1 MIIMRNPILNRPFN
15 MDRTTLISLLTILS
29 FLVSCGNS
37 EKSKLAKSIKVMEDT
52 LFSETHPAID
62 MTMTTKL
69 VDTYIEYADKYPN
82 DSLAPVYLF
91 KAGDIAMNLLDPN
104 KAIQIF
110 DRILTEYPTYE
121 KTPHCLFLKGFIYEN
136 ELKNLEMAR
145 QIYQEFLTKYPT
157 NEFADDVKISLD
169 NLGKSPEELIKEFQ
183 EKAKTDSL
191 Q

>member
-1 MIIMRNPILNRPFN
+1 MRNPILNRPFN
-15 MDRTTLISLLTILS
+15 INKMMLASLLAILS
-29 FLVSCGNS
+29 FLVSCGNN
-37 EKSKLAKSIKVMEDT
+37 EKNKLAKNIKVMEDT

-145 QIYQEFLTKYPT
+145 QIYQEFLAKYPT

-183 EKAKTDSL
+183 EKAKADSL